1 MSMARAVPAMLAI
14 GVVAL
19 LGIGVWLLSETPG
32 TLVNETPAPR
42 LGPTRAPGGET
53 VVVTIDE
60 GDSVEEIGEKL
71 EQAGVIQSARLFR
84 ALATLMGTGNDLAPG
99 DYEFERGETALT
111 AVRRISQGITAQLV
125 VTFPEGLRVEEY
137 GDILEQRSVV
147 PAADFRAALGEQYQA
162 AFLSELPPGA
172 SLEGF
177 LFPATYGFA
186 RGTTAHQAVQQ
197 LIDAFDQRYRDEIV
211 PRLGASGRSLY
222 DIVTLASIIERE
234 AQVPEERPVIA
245 SVFLNRLEQGLPLQA
260 DPTVQYAAGSDPE
273 SVAQY
278 GYWKTELTLADLA
291 IQSPYNT
298 YDTVG
303 LPPGPIASPGLDSM
317 LAALEPA
324 ETNFLFFVAGPDG
337 SHLFAETLEEH
348 RANVCSI
355 YPERAEC

>member
-1 MSMARAVPAMLAI
+1 MSMARAVPAALALC
-14 GVVAL
+14 VVAL
-19 LGIGVWLLSETPG
+19 LGIGVWLLSATPG
-32 TLVNETPAPR
+32 TLVNEPPPL

-53 VVVTIDE
+53 VVVTIDD

-84 ALATLMGTGNDLAPG
+84 VLATLMGTGNDLAPG
-99 DYEFERGETALT
+99 DYEFEHGETALT

-125 VTFPEGLRVEEY
+125 VTIPEGLRIEEY
-137 GDILEQRSVV
+137 GAILEGRSVV

-197 LIDAFDQRYRDEIV
+197 LVDAFDQRYRDEV
-211 PRLGASGRSLY
+211 LPRLAASGRLLY

-234 AQVPEERPVIA
+234 AKVPEERALIA
-245 SVFLNRLEQGLPLQA
+245 SVFWNRIDEGLPLQA
-260 DPTVQYAAGSDPE
+260 DPTVQYVVASDPAN
-273 SVAQY
+273 VALY
-278 GYWKTELTLADLA
+278 GYWKAELSLADLA
-291 IQSPYNT
+291 MASPYNT
-298 YDTVG
+298 YVSVG
-303 LPPGPIASPGLDSM
+303 LPPGPIASPGIDSM

-348 RANVCSI
+348 NTNVCSV
-355 YPERAEC
+355 YPERC